1 LWLASSPSE
10 SEATVPNRLFG
21 PVDRRRDRAKASRFE
36 GDDRPPGNTRVDPS
50 TSWTPAGWRTRPARP
65 LRGCSGTISRL
76 ARPTVRLS
84 GSIDE
89 AAAASFLSQVLPT
102 LDIPGSIV
110 VELFSSGGEAE
121 VGRRLA
127 QEVRLLR
134 QAHGRDMWFL
144 GKTLVASAAV
154 TFMAAFPRDRRWLT
168 RDTTL
173 LIHGRRMMRNVHLE
187 GPLGSCRRVLEE
199 IIADIDNGLRVE
211 DEGFAELIVGS
222 AVTLDDIRRR
232 SYGGWYLSASQAL
245 ELGLVAG
252 LV

>member
-1 LWLASSPSE
+1 MTDLTAEIPPE
-10 SEATVPNRLFG
+10 LF
-21 PVDRRRDRAKASRFE
+21 A
-36 GDDRPPGNTRVDPS
+36 
-50 TSWTPAGWRTRPARP
+50 
-65 LRGCSGTISRL
+65 RL
-76 ARPTVRLS
+76 AHPTVRLS
-84 GSIDE
+84 GLIDE
-89 AAAASFLSQVLPT
+89 AAAASFLSQVLPA

-110 VELFSSGGEAE
+110 VELFSSGGDAE

-154 TFMAAFPRDRRWLT
+154 TVMAAFARDRRWLT

-211 DEGFAELIVGS
+211 DERSRNDTTHSEPACRVDKKCHFALIFAGKSGFNEVARCGPTAEAPPMADGESTRQVC
-222 AVTLDDIRRR
+222 RRMR
-232 SYGGWYLSASQAL
+232 SITPTATP
-245 ELGLVAG
+245 
-252 LV
+252 

>member
-1 LWLASSPSE
+1 MTDPTAEIPPE
-10 SEATVPNRLFG
+10 LF
-21 PVDRRRDRAKASRFE
+21 A
-36 GDDRPPGNTRVDPS
+36 
-50 TSWTPAGWRTRPARP
+50 
-65 LRGCSGTISRL
+65 RL

-102 LDIPGSIV
+102 LDVPGSIV

-252 LV
+252 LI

>member
-1 LWLASSPSE
+1 MTQL
-10 SEATVPNRLFG
+10 
-21 PVDRRRDRAKASRFE
+21 
-36 GDDRPPGNTRVDPS
+36 PPGVP
-50 TSWTPAGWRTRPARP
+50 PELGA
-65 LRGCSGTISRL
+65 RL

-84 GSIDE
+84 GVIDDQT
-89 AAAASFLSQVLPT
+89 AGWFLDQVLPV
-102 LDIPGSIV
+102 LEVPGAIV
-110 VELFSSGGEAE
+110 VELFSSGGDAE

-127 QEVRLLR
+127 EEVRLLR
-134 QAHGRDMWFL
+134 EAHGRDLWFL

-173 LIHGRRMMRNVHLE
+173 LIHGRRMKRDVHLE

-199 IIADIDNGLRVE
+199 MIADIDNGLRVE
-211 DEGFAELIVGS
+211 DEGFAELIQGS
-222 AVTLDDIRRR
+222 SVTLEELRRR
-232 SYGGWYLSASQAL
+232 AYGGWYLSAPEAL

>member
-1 LWLASSPSE
+1 MWH
-10 SEATVPNRLFG
+10 
-21 PVDRRRDRAKASRFE
+21 
-36 GDDRPPGNTRVDPS
+36 
-50 TSWTPAGWRTRPARP
+50 
-65 LRGCSGTISRL
+65 RL
-76 ARPTVRLS
+76 AALSSLFEYLCEKNAVSHNPVRGVKRPKAES
-84 GSIDE
+84 GE
-89 AAAASFLSQVLPT
+89 
-102 LDIPGSIV
+102 
-110 VELFSSGGEAE
+110 
-121 VGRRLA
+121 
-127 QEVRLLR
+127 
-134 QAHGRDMWFL
+134 

-154 TFMAAFPRDRRWLT
+154 TFMTAFPRDRRWLT

-199 IIADIDNGLRVE
+199 IIADIDNGLRAE

-245 ELGLVAG
+245 ELGLDAG